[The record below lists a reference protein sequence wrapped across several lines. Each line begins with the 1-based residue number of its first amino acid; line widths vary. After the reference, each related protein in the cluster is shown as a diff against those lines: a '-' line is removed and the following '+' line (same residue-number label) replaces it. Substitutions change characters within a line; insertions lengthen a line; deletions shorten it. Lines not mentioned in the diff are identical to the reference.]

1 MEVRKGLRK
10 PVKETFVPINNEIQQ
25 AIQSA
30 EFILVITHVGPDGD
44 ALGSLTAVGIAL
56 KHLGK
61 SHSLV
66 CDDGGLS
73 RFRYLPLSEN
83 IQNRRDSGKKYDLI
97 IAVDCGDETRMG
109 QAFSTLPDPKPP
121 IINIDH
127 HVTNTFFGDWNLV
140 KPDAASTTEVLYGLF
155 SDLGIILTQDMA
167 LCLLTGLVT
176 DTLGFRTVGV
186 SANTMKVAS
195 HLMDAGA
202 DLSLVTMQ
210 GLNLK
215 PLSTLRL
222 WQMGLN
228 SMRMENGLVWTTL
241 NKQALQTINFSGASS
256 LGLVNLLADVD
267 EAAMGA
273 VLMEMED
280 GSVRVGF
287 RCRPP
292 YNVAELA
299 VNLGGGGHPLAAG
312 CTLDGP
318 LDRAESLVVDM
329 CKEAIRQQ
337 AAMAE
342 NNF

>member
-1 MEVRKGLRK
+1 MSTARD
-10 PVKETFVPINNEIQQ
+10 IQQ

-30 EFILVITHVGPDGD
+30 ESILVITHVGPDGD
-44 ALGSLTAVGIAL
+44 ALASLTAVGVAL
-56 KHLGK
+56 KQLGK
-61 SHSLV
+61 SYSLV

-73 RFRYLPLSEN
+73 RFRYLPQSEN
-83 IQNRRDSGKKYDLI
+83 IQNRRDSDGGYDLV
-97 IAVDCGDETRMG
+97 IAVDCGDEQRMG
-109 QAFSTLPDPKPP
+109 QAFATLPEPKPP
-121 IINIDH
+121 IVNIDH
-127 HVTNTFFGDWNLV
+127 HVTNTHFGTINLI
-140 KPDAASTTEVLYGLF
+140 KPDAGSTTEVLFSLFNEMGLAI
-155 SDLGIILTQDMA
+155 SQDLA

-186 SANTMKVAS
+186 TANTMKVAGY
-195 HLMDAGA
+195 LIDAGA

-228 SMRMENGLVWTTL
+228 NMRMENGLLWTTID
-241 NKQALQTINFSGASS
+241 NKALQASGHIGASS
-256 LGLVNLLADVD
+256 AGLVNLLADVD

-273 VLMEMED
+273 VLMEMAD
-280 GSVRVGF
+280 GTVRVGL

-292 YNVAELA
+292 FNVAELA
-299 VNLGGGGHPLAAG
+299 QNLGGGGHPLAAG

-318 LDRAESLVVDM
+318 LAQAESLVVDM

-337 AAMAE
+337 ARQI
-342 NNF
+342 